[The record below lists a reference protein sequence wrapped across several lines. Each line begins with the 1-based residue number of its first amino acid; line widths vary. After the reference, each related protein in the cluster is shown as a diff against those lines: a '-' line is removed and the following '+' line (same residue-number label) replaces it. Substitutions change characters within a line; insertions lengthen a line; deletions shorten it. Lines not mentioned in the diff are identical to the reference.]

1 MKSGGNPMSDKTM
14 LYVPGKKLSVPKVAK
29 RTSQVLASVLLSA
42 AVAFIFVLGSSMLVS
57 QGTLTKS
64 WATWLNF
71 VNRGDIQATAI
82 LSSLVTVLF
91 VYWQRDKE
99 RGK

>member
-1 MKSGGNPMSDKTM
+1 MADKTM

-42 AVAFIFVLGSSMLVS
+42 AVAFVLMLGSSMLVA
-57 QGTLTKS
+57 QGTLSKS
-64 WATWLNF
+64 TTIWLAF
-71 VNRGDIQATAI
+71 IHRADIQATAI

>member
-1 MKSGGNPMSDKTM
+1 MADKTM
-14 LYVPGKKLSVPKVAK
+14 LYIPGKKLSVPKVAK
-29 RTSQVLASVLLSA
+29 RTSQVLVSVLLSA
-42 AVAFIFVLGSSMLVS
+42 AVAFVLVLGSSMLVA
-57 QGTLTKS
+57 QGTTSKAL
-64 WATWLNF
+64 AVWLAF
-71 VNRGDIQATAI
+71 IHRGDIQATAI

>member
-1 MKSGGNPMSDKTM
+1 MSDKTM
-14 LYVPGKKLSVPKVAK
+14 LYVPGKKLSVPKIAK
-29 RTSQVLASVLLSA
+29 RTTQVLASVMLSA
-42 AVAFIFVLGSSMLVS
+42 GVAFVLILASSMLVA
-57 QGTLTKS
+57 QGTTLKAWT
-64 WATWLNF
+64 TWLVF

-99 RGK
+99 RSK